1 LIHPYCIRRAGE
13 PGPSDGMTGLDD
25 APVELLEDIALGVW
39 HSPCGEVAPT
49 PENLAR
55 HDRVIRSALATG
67 TPLPLRFG
75 MRIAEVGDLERTLRE
90 QRDEYLRLLDRVE
103 GCVEIGLR
111 LPLADPFGSD
121 DAEDA
126 PGAGSG
132 GEGKRYMQN
141 LRTEHERQRLRREA
155 AERSLAPVLAALPPP
170 VEVAREVVDGSVVVA
185 ALLVRRRDVPVFREA
200 FPAAREAVEGPLSMT
215 GPWPPYSFT
224 RVGPDER

>member
-1 LIHPYCIRRAGE
+1 MIHPYCIRRAGE
-13 PGPSDGMTGLDD
+13 PGPSAEVRGVTG
-25 APVELLEDIALGVW
+25 APVVLLEHNGLGVW
-39 HSPCGEVAPT
+39 HSTCGEVHPT

-55 HDRVIRSALATG
+55 HDRVVRAALATG

-75 MRIAEVGDLERTLRE
+75 MRIAEVDGLERTLRE

-111 LPLADPFGSD
+111 LPLADRH
-121 DAEDA
+121 
-126 PGAGSG
+126 GSG
-132 GEGKRYMQN
+132 GAKDDRGAETGGEGGRYMRR
-141 LRTEHERQRLRREA
+141 LRTEHERQRLRRGA
-155 AERSLAPVLAALPPP
+155 AERSLAPVLAALPAP
-170 VEVAREVVDGSVVVA
+170 VEVAREVVDGSVVVVS
-185 ALLVRRRDVPVFREA
+185 LLVRKPDVPSFRDA